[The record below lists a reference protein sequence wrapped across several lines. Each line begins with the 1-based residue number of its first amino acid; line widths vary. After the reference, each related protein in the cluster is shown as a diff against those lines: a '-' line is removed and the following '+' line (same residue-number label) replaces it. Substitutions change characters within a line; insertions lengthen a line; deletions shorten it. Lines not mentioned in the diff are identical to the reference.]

1 MRLQKNICVHTYT
14 LSNPIIRFVSIFNL
28 IQKCL
33 LHFLR
38 FTQRSR
44 VVYHSRYLSLSCTV
58 CLACYFLSSMK
69 VVTQGKEIITLV
81 ARAWKY
87 KVFRSLPCYSWTF
100 CDLLL
105 QLYWSANP
113 LITSFHPPPPF
124 FFQYRDA
131 FLQFMVDT
139 AVLLGAN
146 VSRAESDMKSVLKL
160 EVKIAEVGN
169 FMWHLI

>member
-124 FFQYRDA
+124 FFSVPRCL
-131 FLQFMVDT
+131 F
-139 AVLLGAN
+139 AVHGWHSSASGCKCFTSRVWYE
-146 VSRAESDMKSVLKL
+146 VSSKAGS
-160 EVKIAEVGN
+160 
-169 FMWHLI
+169 

>member
-113 LITSFHPPPPF
+113 LITSFHPPPPLF
-124 FFQYRDA
+124 FFSTEMPFCSSWLTQQC
-131 FLQFMVDT
+131 FWVQMFHEPSLIWSQF
-139 AVLLGAN
+139 
-146 VSRAESDMKSVLKL
+146 
-160 EVKIAEVGN
+160 
-169 FMWHLI
+169 